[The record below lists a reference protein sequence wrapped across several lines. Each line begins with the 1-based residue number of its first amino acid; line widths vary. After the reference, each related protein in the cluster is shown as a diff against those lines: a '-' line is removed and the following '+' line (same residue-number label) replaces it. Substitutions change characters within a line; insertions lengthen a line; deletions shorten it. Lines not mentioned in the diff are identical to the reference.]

1 MNRIK
6 KLLEARTKAL
16 EELKAIQSKAET
28 EERAYSEDEQKRFAE
43 LEKQISDIDVTVAAE
58 ERAAKITPLES
69 AKTES
74 LPSQDI
80 LEERAFEAH
89 VMRGITEVRAGE
101 QNITMGNNGAIIP
114 VSIANRII
122 KKVTDICPIFRGA
135 VRYNVKGTLKVP
147 VWGGAGAGNAHNIT
161 VGYQQEFT
169 DITADAG
176 KFTSVDLGGYLAGA
190 LVLIGKSVE
199 NNGSFSVVSFI
210 IDQMAEE
217 IAIFLEGELL
227 KGTGSNAAQGAINTT
242 NGITAASATAVTAD
256 ELITLQASVKQAFQA
271 NACWTMNTATFTAI
285 KKLKDNDGRYLL
297 QNDVTAEF
305 PYRLLGK
312 PVYISDNM
320 PVMAAGAKAIL
331 YGDYSGLSVNLREN
345 IQINVL
351 REKYETMHAIGVCA
365 WFEFDSKVTDAQ
377 KLAVLTMKAS

>member
-6 KLLEARTKAL
+6 KLLEARAAAL
-16 EELKAIQSKAET
+16 ESLKAIQTKAET
-28 EERAYSEDEQKRFAE
+28 EERAYSEDEQKEFAA
-43 LEKQISDIDVTVAAE
+43 LEKQISDIDVTIAAE

-74 LPSQDI
+74 LPSQDV
-80 LEERAFEAH
+80 LEERAFEAF
-89 VMRGITEVRAGE
+89 VMKGITEVRAGE

-135 VRYNVKGTLKVP
+135 VHYNVKGTLKVP
-147 VWGGAGAGNAHNIT
+147 VWGNANTSHNIT
-161 VGYQQEFT
+161 VGYQTEFV

-199 NNGSFSVVSFI
+199 NNGSFSVTAFI
-210 IDQMAEE
+210 IDQMAEQ

-285 KKLKDNDGRYLL
+285 KKLKDGDGRYLL

-320 PVMAAGAKAIL
+320 PAMAAGAKAIL
-331 YGDYSGLSVNLREN
+331 YGDYSGLSVNMREN
-345 IQINVL
+345 ISIEVL
-351 REKYETMHAIGVCA
+351 REKYATMHAIGVNA

-377 KLAVLTMKAS
+377 KLAVLTMKAG

>member
-6 KLLEARTKAL
+6 KLLEARAAAL
-16 EELKAIQSKAET
+16 ESLKAIQTKAET
-28 EERAYSEDEQKRFAE
+28 EERAYSEDEQKEFAA
-43 LEKQISDIDVTVAAE
+43 LEKQISDIDVTIAAE

-74 LPSQDI
+74 LPSQDV
-80 LEERAFEAH
+80 LEERAFEAF
-89 VMRGITEVRAGE
+89 VMKGITEVRAGE

-147 VWGGAGAGNAHNIT
+147 VWGNANTSHNIT
-161 VGYQQEFT
+161 VGYQTEFV

-199 NNGSFSVVSFI
+199 NNGSFSVTAFI
-210 IDQMAEE
+210 IDQMAEQ

-285 KKLKDNDGRYLL
+285 KKLKDGDGRYLL

-320 PVMAAGAKAIL
+320 PAMAAGAKAIL
-331 YGDYSGLSVNLREN
+331 YGDYSGLSVNMREN
-345 IQINVL
+345 ISIEVL
-351 REKYETMHAIGVCA
+351 REKYATMHAIGVNA